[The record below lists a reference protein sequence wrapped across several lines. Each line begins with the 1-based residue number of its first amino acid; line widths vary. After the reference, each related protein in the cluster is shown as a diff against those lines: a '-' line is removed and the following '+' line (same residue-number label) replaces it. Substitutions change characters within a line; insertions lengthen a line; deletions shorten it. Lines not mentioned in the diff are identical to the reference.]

1 MSRGCLLERALSS
14 LAWAAARR
22 ERTPAEETVTARVIT
37 NATRATP
44 TMARTSTRGRG
55 FSLFPIFQP
64 DGNQLRDTGLLHR
77 HPIQDVGSRNRPLVV
92 GDDDEL

>member
-22 ERTPAEETVTARVIT
+22 ERTPAEETVTASVIT

-44 TMARTSTRGRG
+44 TMARTSTRGCG

-64 DGNQLRDTGLLHR
+64 DGNQLRD
-77 HPIQDVGSRNRPLVV
+77 PIQDVGSRNRPLVV